1 MPQNLS
7 AQFVC
12 PSPKVWDFNEKRLH
26 WASVVRDGSK
36 TDHFLDPPTQFFCQ
50 RNKWMVPNTL
60 IWTFP
65 IRYALIAS
73 FFTPSKLA
81 NTKVSSIVV
90 TFNTKTMD
98 TRRSMKGRN
107 KNIFIELLLTTC
119 FHEKQKPKSQ
129 FFSESD

>member
-1 MPQNLS
+1 MAGNPGYVSLTSRILLEYFYQ
-7 AQFVC
+7 
-12 PSPKVWDFNEKRLH
+12 
-26 WASVVRDGSK
+26 RDGTE

-90 TFNTKTMD
+90 TFYTKTID
-98 TRRSMKGRN
+98 TRRSMKGRK
-107 KNIFIELLLTTC
+107 KNITTC
-119 FHEKQKPKSQ
+119 YHEKQEPKCI
-129 FFSESD
+129 FFSESDY

>member
-1 MPQNLS
+1 MKS
-7 AQFVC
+7 G
-12 PSPKVWDFNEKRLH
+12 KVLQTSRILLEYFYQC
-26 WASVVRDGSK
+26 DGTE

-98 TRRSMKGRN
+98 TRRSMKGR
-107 KNIFIELLLTTC
+107 KRNIFIELLLTTC
-119 FHEKQKPKSQ
+119 FHEKQKPKTQ
-129 FFSESD
+129 IPNFFLNQINDNK